1 MRGPIAHVV
10 IWPNCSGYCGIPP
23 DSAFRTKPRSI
34 GSWQLT
40 AASLPM
46 NFPKQ
51 LPYPE
56 LFPLPRFSPHPK
68 IGLSG
73 HNEDPALLLQ
83 LGQFKGHSS
92 SRDSHEIDWRF
103 YYNYIT
109 VHHLTSSSA
118 QFSSLIPV
126 LHAPQVLIPKSI
138 NILNANL
145 RLSKQ
150 RQKQKQYKT
159 TETPESHV
167 LFSRVPDVYIPHGPW
182 YPTFSYALLVS
193 IWVVSVSLVN
203 WLSWFLSSLVI
214 NQLLCLQGED
224 SDTNP
229 GPQGPGLIS

>member
-10 IWPNCSGYCGIPP
+10 IWPNCRGYCGIPP
-23 DSAFRTKPRSI
+23 DSALRTKPRSV

-40 AASLPM
+40 DASLPM

-68 IGLSG
+68 IGLNG

-92 SRDSHEIDWRF
+92 SRDPHEIDWRF

-109 VHHLTSSSA
+109 VHHLISSSA
-118 QFSSLIPV
+118 QFSSMPHRYWTPRV
-126 LHAPQVLIPKSI
+126 LTSWIQVSDSQNKGKSKNNTKQQKPQHLMFYFPGS
-138 NILNANL
+138 LM
-145 RLSKQ
+145 
-150 RQKQKQYKT
+150 
-159 TETPESHV
+159 
-167 LFSRVPDVYIPHGPW
+167 YIFPMDLDIQP
-182 YPTFSYALLVS
+182 SYALLVS

-203 WLSWFLSSLVI
+203 WPSWFLSS
-214 NQLLCLQGED
+214 
-224 SDTNP
+224 
-229 GPQGPGLIS
+229 